1 MKAIANKSI
10 SLFLLSLIF
19 FGCDFNQPQTGP
31 RYPIPEE
38 PKPYILFPKGSYWIY
53 EERNSSSID
62 SVYLYRSETEEVD
75 AVAKLGYNF
84 ENYIAGYK
92 SSFTGDSTR
101 GFGAPFLSDETKW
114 SYKESVMNTPL
125 FELTLTFLHPV
136 TVGES
141 RRYAEDF
148 ALIYESF
155 AEAQDINGVTYYSV
169 MVFKHNIMI
178 QPNQAERIFYAKN
191 VGVIRRELF
200 NGEVWQL
207 KKYFINK

>member
-1 MKAIANKSI
+1 M
-10 SLFLLSLIF
+10 
-19 FGCDFNQPQTGP
+19 
-31 RYPIPEE
+31 
-38 PKPYILFPKGSYWIY
+38 
-53 EERNSSSID
+53 NS
-62 SVYLYRSETEEVD
+62 
-75 AVAKLGYNF
+75 
-84 ENYIAGYK
+84 
-92 SSFTGDSTR
+92 
-101 GFGAPFLSDETKW
+101 
-114 SYKESVMNTPL
+114 PL
-125 FELTLTFLHPV
+125 FDLTLTFLYPL

-148 ALIYESF
+148 ALIYESH
-155 AEAQDINGVTYYSV
+155 AEAMDINGVTYYSV